1 MDISPV
7 SDRTKHPPQRGDA
20 SDDPLRDGPKGT
32 RPRAIATL
40 ASVRAGH
47 FLSIGYDENT
57 VTGVSRDGH
66 DTNNQS
72 YF

>member
-32 RPRAIATL
+32 RPRGDRHARKCFVQVI
-40 ASVRAGH
+40 SCP
-47 FLSIGYDENT
+47 
-57 VTGVSRDGH
+57 
-66 DTNNQS
+66 
-72 YF
+72 